1 MTSDVVLH
9 LINGVHRAILAVT
22 RGRLGWEVGGMPVL
36 KLTTQGR
43 RSGRR
48 RTTLL
53 SSPLQRDD
61 AVLLVASRGGDD
73 RHPAWFLNLV
83 EDPDV
88 EVTTHDGTRPMRAR
102 VVTSDERG
110 ELWPLV
116 TKDHPNYAGYQRKT
130 EREIPLVWLVPRR

>member
-1 MTSDVVLH
+1 MTSDAVLH

-22 RGRLGWEVGGMPVL
+22 RGRLGWRVGKMPVL
-36 KLTTQGR
+36 ELTTTGR

-73 RHPAWFLNLV
+73 RHPAWFLNLL

-88 EVTTHDGTRPMRAR
+88 EVTTQDGTRPMRAR
-102 VVTSDERG
+102 VVTSDERS

-116 TKDHPNYAGYQRKT
+116 TTDHPNYAGYQRKT
-130 EREIPLVWLVPRR
+130 EREIPLVWLEPRR

>member
-1 MTSDVVLH
+1 MTSDAVLH

-22 RGRLGWEVGGMPVL
+22 RGRLGWKVGKMPVL
-36 KLTTQGR
+36 QLTTTGR

-73 RHPAWFLNLV
+73 RHPAWFLNLL

-88 EVTTHDGTRPMRAR
+88 EVTTQDGTRPMRAR

-116 TKDHPNYAGYQRKT
+116 IKDHPNYAGYQRKT

>member
-1 MTSDVVLH
+1 MTSDAVLH

-22 RGRLGWEVGGMPVL
+22 RGRLGWRIGKMPVL

-88 EVTTHDGTRPMRAR
+88 EVTTHDGTLPMRAR